1 MKDFY
6 AMQYLRN
13 LCVTAN
19 THFES
24 LQFAQDTQA
33 AGIPALLVN
42 LQMSYDSIKAACAMA
57 KINGLLVAIS
67 RDGVS
72 GSFAFITVWDKET
85 DEVCTTWIPRNNNE
99 QDVNDYEE
107 MKSVSYICFA
117 TSLHGTYGRIEST
130 YPHLYNAFDSVDLAW
145 IFCRKDLLKGE

>member
-1 MKDFY
+1 MKGFY

-13 LCVTAN
+13 LCITAN

-33 AGIPALLVN
+33 SGIPALLVN
-42 LQMSYDSIKAACAMA
+42 LQLSYDSIKAACAMA
-57 KINGLLVAIS
+57 KINGLLVAVS

-85 DEVCTTWIPRNNNE
+85 DETFTGWIPRNE
-99 QDVNDYEE
+99 DETDVYDYDQ
-107 MKSVSYICFA
+107 MKRESYICFA

-130 YPHLYNAFDSVDLAW
+130 YPHLYNAFDSYDLAW
-145 IFCRKDLLKGE
+145 IFTRKELY